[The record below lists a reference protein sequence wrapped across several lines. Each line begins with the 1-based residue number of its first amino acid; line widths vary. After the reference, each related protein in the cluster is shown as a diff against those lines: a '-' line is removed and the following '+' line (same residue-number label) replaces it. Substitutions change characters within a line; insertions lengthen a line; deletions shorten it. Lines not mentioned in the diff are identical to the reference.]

1 MILAIISMLIWLIIT
16 IKDIREYIDLR
27 KNWGKDGLHTTF
39 IVIDIA
45 FVLFAAWAAYMLR

>member
-1 MILAIISMLIWLIIT
+1 MILAIISALIWSIVT

-27 KNWGKDGLHTTF
+27 KKWGKDELHPTF

-45 FVLFAAWAAYMLR
+45 FVLFAVWAAYMLR

>member
-1 MILAIISMLIWLIIT
+1 MILAIISIIIWSVIT

-27 KNWGKDGLHTTF
+27 KKWGKDGLHTTF

-45 FVLFAAWAAYMLR
+45 FVLFAVWAAYMLR

>member
-1 MILAIISMLIWLIIT
+1 MILAIISALIWSIIT

-27 KNWGKDGLHTTF
+27 KKWGKDGLHPTF

-45 FVLFAAWAAYMLR
+45 FVLFAVWAAYMLR

>member
-1 MILAIISMLIWLIIT
+1 MILAIISIIIWSIIT

-27 KNWGKDGLHTTF
+27 KKWGKDGLHPTF

-45 FVLFAAWAAYMLR
+45 FVLFAVWATYMLR

>member
-1 MILAIISMLIWLIIT
+1 MILAIISMLIWSIIT
-16 IKDIREYIDLR
+16 IKDIKEYIEIR
-27 KNWGKDGLHTTF
+27 KKWGKDGLHPTF